1 MLSEFCP
8 GSVKGTKCSQG
19 PLCCWLSED
28 GRGVTGREGGE
39 PVLLPTSSSLH
50 PVHQSCLL
58 RCKNVCI
65 ITKLPSLHEQHLHH
79 MSHSRT

>member
-50 PVHQSCLL
+50 PVPQSCLL
-58 RCKNVCI
+58 RTGTWGEVQVGG
-65 ITKLPSLHEQHLHH
+65 TGSGLGST
-79 MSHSRT
+79 R